1 MAVVP
6 KLWSFNPRVKSNF
19 CGKDHVKLACYENTN
34 FPEELR
40 YSTFMH
46 INPM

>member
-6 KLWSFNPRVKSNF
+6 KLGLFNPCVENNF

-40 YSTFMH
+40 YSAF
-46 INPM
+46 IYVNPM